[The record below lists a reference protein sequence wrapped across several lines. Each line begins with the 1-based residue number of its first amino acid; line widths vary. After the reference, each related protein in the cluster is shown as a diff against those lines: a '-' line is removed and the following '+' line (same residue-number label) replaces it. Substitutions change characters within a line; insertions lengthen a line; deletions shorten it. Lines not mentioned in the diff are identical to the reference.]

1 MKNNETYNIKVLT
14 LFPEM
19 FPGSLGYSLA
29 GKARKNKV
37 WNLDI
42 VNIRDYAE
50 DKYGTVDDVP
60 YGGGPGMILK
70 PDVLGRAYDSN
81 TPDEDWEKIVLTPRG
96 KPLTQKMVQKMTSCK
111 GLLIVCGRYEGLD
124 ERFIESKSL
133 KEISI
138 GDYVLSGG
146 EPAAIVLIDAI
157 VRLLSGTLNST
168 KNICE
173 ESFEKNIL
181 EYPQYTRPFNWE
193 GLTPPK
199 VLLSGDHAAIKKWR
213 ENKALEDTKN
223 RRPELLFDEKSSFND
238 KE

>member
-81 TPDEDWEKIVLTPRG
+81 TPDADWKKIVLTPRG

-223 RRPELLFDEKSSFND
+223 RRPELLFDEK
-238 KE
+238 K

>member
-29 GKARKNKV
+29 DKARKNKV

-42 VNIRDYAE
+42 VNIRDFAE

-60 YGGGPGMILK
+60 YGGGHGMILK

-81 TPDEDWEKIVLTPRG
+81 TPDKDWKKIVLTPRG
-96 KPLTQKMVQKMTSCK
+96 KPLTQKMVQKMASCK

-124 ERFIESKSL
+124 ERFIEAKSL

-157 VRLLSGTLNST
+157 IRLLSGTLNST

-173 ESFEKNIL
+173 ESFEKNTL

-223 RRPELLFDEKSSFND
+223 RRPELLFNEK
-238 KE
+238 K

>member
-181 EYPQYTRPFNWE
+181 EYPQYTRQFNWE

-223 RRPELLFDEKSSFND
+223 RRPELLFDEK
-238 KE
+238 K

>member
-96 KPLTQKMVQKMTSCK
+96 NPLTQKMVQKMTSCK

-173 ESFEKNIL
+173 ESFENNIL

-223 RRPELLFDEKSSFND
+223 RRPELLFDEK
-238 KE
+238 K

>member
-37 WNLDI
+37 WNLNI

-81 TPDEDWEKIVLTPRG
+81 APDKDWEKIVLTPRG
-96 KPLTQKMVQKMTSCK
+96 KPLTQRMVQKMRSCK

-223 RRPELLFDEKSSFND
+223 RRPELLFDEK
-238 KE
+238 K

>member
-1 MKNNETYNIKVLT
+1 MENNETYNIKVLT

-19 FPGSLGYSLA
+19 FPGSLEYSLA

-42 VNIRDYAE
+42 VNIRDFAE

-81 TPDEDWEKIVLTPRG
+81 TPDKDWEKIVLTPRG
-96 KPLTQKMVQKMTSCK
+96 KPLTQKMVQKMASCK

-124 ERFIESKSL
+124 ERFIEVKSL

-146 EPAAIVLIDAI
+146 EPAAIVLTDAI
-157 VRLLSGTLNST
+157 IRLLSGTLNST

-223 RRPELLFDEKSSFND
+223 RRPELLFNEK
-238 KE
+238 K

>member
-42 VNIRDYAE
+42 VNIRDYAD

-81 TPDEDWEKIVLTPRG
+81 TPDADWKKIVLTPRG

-223 RRPELLFDEKSSFND
+223 RRPELLFDEK
-238 KE
+238 K

>member
-96 KPLTQKMVQKMTSCK
+96 KPLTQKMVQKMASCK
-111 GLLIVCGRYEGLD
+111 GLLKVCGRYEGLD

-223 RRPELLFDEKSSFND
+223 RRPELLFDEKSSLND

>member
-19 FPGSLGYSLA
+19 FPGSLGYSVA

-42 VNIRDYAE
+42 VNIREYAE

-223 RRPELLFDEKSSFND
+223 RRPELLFDEK
-238 KE
+238 K

>member
-1 MKNNETYNIKVLT
+1 MENNETYNIKVLT

-223 RRPELLFDEKSSFND
+223 RRPELLFDEK
-238 KE
+238 K

>member
-223 RRPELLFDEKSSFND
+223 RRPELLFDEK
-238 KE
+238 K

>member
-1 MKNNETYNIKVLT
+1 MENNETYNIKVLT

-19 FPGSLGYSLA
+19 FPGSLEYSLA

-42 VNIRDYAE
+42 VNIRDFAE

-157 VRLLSGTLNST
+157 IRLLSGTLNST

-213 ENKALEDTKN
+213 EDKALEDTKN
-223 RRPELLFDEKSSFND
+223 RRPELLFNEK
-238 KE
+238 K

>member
-1 MKNNETYNIKVLT
+1 MENNETYNIKVLT

-42 VNIRDYAE
+42 VNIRDFAE

-81 TPDEDWEKIVLTPRG
+81 TPDKDWEKIVLTPRG
-96 KPLTQKMVQKMTSCK
+96 KPLNQKVVQKMASCK

-157 VRLLSGTLNST
+157 IRLLSGTLNST

-173 ESFEKNIL
+173 ESFEKNTL

-223 RRPELLFDEKSSFND
+223 RRPELLFNEK
-238 KE
+238 K

>member
-42 VNIRDYAE
+42 VNIRDFAE

-96 KPLTQKMVQKMTSCK
+96 KPLTQRMVQKMASCK
-111 GLLIVCGRYEGLD
+111 GLLVVCGRYEGLD

-157 VRLLSGTLNST
+157 IRLLSGTLNST

-173 ESFEKNIL
+173 ESFEKNTL

-223 RRPELLFDEKSSFND
+223 RRPELLFNEK
-238 KE
+238 K

>member
-42 VNIRDYAE
+42 VNIRDYAD

-81 TPDEDWEKIVLTPRG
+81 TPDADWKKIVLTPRG

-157 VRLLSGTLNST
+157 VRLLSGTLNNT

-223 RRPELLFDEKSSFND
+223 RRPELLFDVK
-238 KE
+238 K

>member
-70 PDVLGRAYDSN
+70 PDVLGRA
-81 TPDEDWEKIVLTPRG
+81 TIQILLMKTG
-96 KPLTQKMVQKMTSCK
+96 KK
-111 GLLIVCGRYEGLD
+111 
-124 ERFIESKSL
+124 
-133 KEISI
+133 
-138 GDYVLSGG
+138 
-146 EPAAIVLIDAI
+146 
-157 VRLLSGTLNST
+157 
-168 KNICE
+168 
-173 ESFEKNIL
+173 
-181 EYPQYTRPFNWE
+181 
-193 GLTPPK
+193 
-199 VLLSGDHAAIKKWR
+199 
-213 ENKALEDTKN
+213 
-223 RRPELLFDEKSSFND
+223 
-238 KE
+238 

>member
-42 VNIRDYAE
+42 VNIRDYAD

-81 TPDEDWEKIVLTPRG
+81 TPDADWKKIVLTPRG

-124 ERFIESKSL
+124 ERFIESKTL
-133 KEISI
+133 K
-138 GDYVLSGG
+138 
-146 EPAAIVLIDAI
+146 
-157 VRLLSGTLNST
+157 
-168 KNICE
+168 
-173 ESFEKNIL
+173 
-181 EYPQYTRPFNWE
+181 
-193 GLTPPK
+193 
-199 VLLSGDHAAIKKWR
+199 
-213 ENKALEDTKN
+213 
-223 RRPELLFDEKSSFND
+223 
-238 KE
+238 

>member
-60 YGGGPGMILK
+60 YGGGHGMILK

-81 TPDEDWEKIVLTPRG
+81 TPDKDWKKIVLTPRG
-96 KPLTQKMVQKMTSCK
+96 KPLTQKMVQKMASCK

-124 ERFIESKSL
+124 ERFIEVKSL

-157 VRLLSGTLNST
+157 IRLLSGTLNST

-223 RRPELLFDEKSSFND
+223 RRPELLFNEK
-238 KE
+238 K

>member
-96 KPLTQKMVQKMTSCK
+96 KPLTQKMVQKMASCK

-223 RRPELLFDEKSSFND
+223 RRPELLFDEK
-238 KE
+238 K

>member
-223 RRPELLFDEKSSFND
+223 RRPELLFNEK
-238 KE
+238 K

>member
-42 VNIRDYAE
+42 VNIRDYAD

-81 TPDEDWEKIVLTPRG
+81 TPDADWKKIVLTPRG

-223 RRPELLFDEKSSFND
+223 RRPELLFDVK
-238 KE
+238 K

>member
-1 MKNNETYNIKVLT
+1 MENNETYNIKVLT

-157 VRLLSGTLNST
+157 IRLLSGTLNST

-223 RRPELLFDEKSSFND
+223 RRPELLFNEK
-238 KE
+238 K

>member
-42 VNIRDYAE
+42 VNIREYAE

-81 TPDEDWEKIVLTPRG
+81 TPDEEWEKIVLTPRG

-223 RRPELLFDEKSSFND
+223 RRPELLFDVK
-238 KE
+238 K

>member
-1 MKNNETYNIKVLT
+1 MENNETYNIKVLT

-42 VNIRDYAE
+42 VNIRDFAE

-60 YGGGPGMILK
+60 YGGGPGMILN

-157 VRLLSGTLNST
+157 VRLLSGTLNSI

-223 RRPELLFDEKSSFND
+223 RRPELLFNEK
-238 KE
+238 K